1 MLRIGSFFFPPLK
14 SIAIYLIVKKEMNLR
29 KSRKVPVCPDCLL
42 LCRLHDLFHGIALD
56 VKPLCGI
63 AHSLIDSVIYLA
75 EFLDI
80 LISEIQIPDG
90 ATAGGHI
97 METVGMAQPTPGFP
111 WKKR

>member
-14 SIAIYLIVKKEMNLR
+14 SIAIYLIIKKKMNLR
-29 KSRKVPVCPDCLL
+29 KSRKVPVCSDCLL
-42 LCRLHDLFHGIALD
+42 LCLLHDLFHGIALD
-56 VKPLCGI
+56 VKSLCGI

-90 ATAGGHI
+90 TTAGGHI
-97 METVGMAQPTPGFP
+97 METVGMA
-111 WKKR
+111 

>member
-1 MLRIGSFFFPPLK
+1 
-14 SIAIYLIVKKEMNLR
+14 MNLR

-56 VKPLCGI
+56 VKPLCDI

-97 METVGMAQPTPGFP
+97 MDTVAWHSPPGIP
-111 WKKR
+111 LEEKVKVSPVTQI

>member
-1 MLRIGSFFFPPLK
+1 MICPVSM
-14 SIAIYLIVKKEMNLR
+14 IAIYLIGKKKMNLR

-90 ATAGGHI
+90 TTAGGHI
-97 METVGMAQPTPGFP
+97 METVGMA
-111 WKKR
+111 